1 MEDTSKR
8 EVETVN
14 GAIHERIGERT
25 RAKKKSKNKRM
36 LFIVVVSGYNN
47 FKFIG

>member
-14 GAIHERIGERT
+14 RTIQERTGERN
-25 RAKKKSKNKRM
+25 RAKKKSKSKRM
-36 LFIVVVSGYNN
+36 LFIVVVSGHNN
-47 FKFIG
+47 FK